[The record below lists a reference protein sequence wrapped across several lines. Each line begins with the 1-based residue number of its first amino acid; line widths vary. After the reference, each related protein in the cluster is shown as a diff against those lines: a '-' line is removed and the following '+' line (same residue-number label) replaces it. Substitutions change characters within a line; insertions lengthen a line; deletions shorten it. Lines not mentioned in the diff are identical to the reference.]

1 MEMLKQNKLFY
12 GDNLEVMRKYISDES
27 VDLCYIDPPFNSKRN
42 YNQIYNNIGKEDL
55 AQAQAFVDTWTWD
68 DAAESGL
75 HEIKTNE
82 NQRYPIQTMYLI
94 SGLEK
99 VLSHGSFLAY
109 LVLMTL
115 RINEVR
121 RILKS
126 TGSFYLH
133 CDPTA
138 SHYLKLIIDSI
149 FCSNGGEYLNEIV
162 WKRTSAHSSAKRWGP
177 IHDVIFLYSAS
188 DNYIWNKSYQ
198 EYDNEYL
205 ERFYRQY
212 DEHGRYRISDLT
224 GQGIRNGESGQPWK
238 GVNPTNA
245 SRHWALPT
253 EKNLPS
259 WFKCPNN
266 FFEMSVQERLD
277 TLESSG
283 LIYWPPA
290 GKVPAYKRYM
300 NCKEGNAIQDIIL
313 DIGPISSQAK
323 ERLGYPTQKPEELL
337 ERIINASSNEGDVI
351 FDAFCGCGTTVS
363 VAQKLHRK
371 WIGIDITYQ
380 SISLVLKR
388 LEDTYGKTI
397 LDDVELSGVP
407 NDRESAVALSLK
419 TDDKTRKEFEKWAV
433 LTYSNNRAMIH
444 EKKGSDKGIDGVA
457 FTMTRS
463 GEAQE
468 IIFSVKSGKVNSS
481 YIRDLRG
488 TVERENAAGGILIT
502 LNPPTAAMVQEAKTA
517 GFIDNDL
524 MAKPLE
530 KIKIVT
536 VDEILSGERLQLPM
550 AIEVLKSAQH
560 KASQAKQKDLFGD
573 N

>member
-1 MEMLKQNKLFY
+1 VPKQNKLFY

-27 VDLCYIDPPFNSKRN
+27 VDLCYIDPPFNSQRN
-42 YNQIYNNIGKEDL
+42 YNQIYNNIGHEDT
-55 AQAQAFVDTWTWD
+55 AQAQAFIDTWTWD
-68 DAAESGL
+68 DAAENGL
-75 HEIKTNE
+75 SEIRTNI

-99 VLSHGSFLAY
+99 VLGKGDILAY
-109 LVLMTL
+109 LVSMTQ
-115 RINEVR
+115 RIIEIYRV
-121 RILKS
+121 LKP

-133 CDPTA
+133 CDPTS
-138 SHYLKLIIDSI
+138 SHYLKIILDSI
-149 FCSNGGEYLNEIV
+149 FCADTGNFINEII
-162 WKRTSAHSSAKRWGP
+162 WKRTNTHNDATKGLGSV
-177 IHDVIFLYSAS
+177 HDVIFFYSRS
-188 DNYIWNKSYQ
+188 EKYFMNKIFKDYTQ
-198 EYDNEYL
+198 EYIEQRYKGIDPDGRRWMDGDLSAKGLSGGGYEYEYKGASNLWRVPL
-205 ERFYRQY
+205 EKMKEL
-212 DEHGRYRISDLT
+212 DENNMLYFTNKG
-224 GQGIRNGESGQPWK
+224 GIR
-238 GVNPTNA
+238 
-245 SRHWALPT
+245 
-253 EKNLPS
+253 
-259 WFKCPNN
+259 
-266 FFEMSVQERLD
+266 
-277 TLESSG
+277 
-283 LIYWPPA
+283 I
-290 GKVPAYKRYM
+290 KRYLDKM
-300 NCKEGNAIQDIIL
+300 PGNSINDVWTDIP
-313 DIGPISSQAK
+313 PINSQAK
-323 ERLGYPTQKPEELL
+323 ERLGYPTQKPEALL
-337 ERIINASSNEGDVI
+337 ERIINASSNEGNVVLDV
-351 FDAFCGCGTTVS
+351 FCGCGTTVA

-380 SISLVLKR
+380 SISLILKR
-388 LEDTYGKTI
+388 LEDTYGKTV
-397 LDDVELSGVP
+397 LDDVELSGIP

-433 LTYSNNRAMIH
+433 LTYSNNHAMIH

-457 FTMTRS
+457 FAMTRS
-463 GEAQE
+463 GEVQE

-573 N
+573 D